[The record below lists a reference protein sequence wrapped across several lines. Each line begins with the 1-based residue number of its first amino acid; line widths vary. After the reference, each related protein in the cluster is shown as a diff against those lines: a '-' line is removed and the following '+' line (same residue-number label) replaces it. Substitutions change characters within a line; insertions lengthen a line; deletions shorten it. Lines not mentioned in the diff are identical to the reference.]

1 VKELLVVV
9 CVFLFL
15 NLLAGLIRVWRGP
28 TSADS
33 LLAVQLMGTTG
44 AALLMVLFAIQ
55 KTAALVDAALIL
67 ALLAAVT
74 LLVFSCR
81 IWRPGKTSEDR
92 KVQNERL

>member
-1 VKELLVVV
+1 MNELLAGV

-28 TSADS
+28 TAADS

-44 AALLMVLFAIQ
+44 AALLLVISAMQDNPSLID
-55 KTAALVDAALIL
+55 AALVL

-81 IWRPGKTSEDR
+81 IWRPEKAPGEEEISDGP
-92 KVQNERL
+92 L

>member
-1 VKELLVVV
+1 MNELLVGV

-15 NLLAGLIRVWRGP
+15 NLLAGLVRVWRGP
-28 TSADS
+28 TAADS

-44 AALLMVLFAIQ
+44 AALLLVMAAMQDISSLIDG
-55 KTAALVDAALIL
+55 ALVL

-81 IWRPGKTSEDR
+81 IWRPGKEGGEKEVSDGPC
-92 KVQNERL
+92 